1 MKHSKT
7 QQSDI
12 SMEIPTLS
20 KQAKIQA
27 KQNEKGYNAA
37 PQVKKTSFAF
47 IMVSSLVTSLSV
59 VAVTVATAK
68 IWRPKLF
75 PELKKIES
83 LEKNIIALNQKI
95 QTLQEDTKNKELLS
109 SELESLKQEITK
121 TKNDL
126 TVEMAQV
133 NDKIN
138 SVVSEQKNND
148 TPQETQTALKK
159 EATEENHSTISM
171 DAGIFYAQFLTA
183 IEENKS
189 LLKYYEHASKLD
201 LSDSFKNIIDD
212 IKKINF
218 DKIRS
223 DEELS
228 EDFSQMHGEILKD
241 TMITK
246 NTQPGTKTLVDSVA
260 DNIHITSSNQP
271 NRAQLKSDFI
281 RAKRLLDM
289 DDLNGAIDMLT
300 PYKHHKTV
308 GLWIKHAQE
317 RRDHDDAIQNV
328 RNFKGPYSQ

>member
-159 EATEENHSTISM
+159 EATE
-171 DAGIFYAQFLTA
+171 GI
-183 IEENKS
+183 
-189 LLKYYEHASKLD
+189 
-201 LSDSFKNIIDD
+201 
-212 IKKINF
+212 
-218 DKIRS
+218 
-223 DEELS
+223 
-228 EDFSQMHGEILKD
+228 
-241 TMITK
+241 
-246 NTQPGTKTLVDSVA
+246 
-260 DNIHITSSNQP
+260 
-271 NRAQLKSDFI
+271 
-281 RAKRLLDM
+281 RL
-289 DDLNGAIDMLT
+289 I
-300 PYKHHKTV
+300 
-308 GLWIKHAQE
+308 
-317 RRDHDDAIQNV
+317 
-328 RNFKGPYSQ
+328 